1 MKNYFLK
8 FVVFCTL
15 ASCSDDNASLQDNAG
30 IASFTSHSKIQERT
44 SPENNANPFDRA
56 GKIHNQVLE
65 AYYALP
71 LPQAQNI
78 PMAADSLA
86 KLNADFNTVKTPSFG
101 STDPLRVNAIAGSS
115 FTTFETTVGAS
126 QMSTYA
132 KASFIDFAED
142 LMLLYNTEDDYA
154 IVHSFI
160 ISYEQD
166 VLADA
171 LLNAADKKTILVST
185 SISRHAAYV
194 SKKKPKKNT
203 DPEWD
208 LMIGHLVGSVEG
220 AGFGMAESI
229 TLSLSVGITD
239 NSN

>member
-8 FVVFCTL
+8 LVLCCTL
-15 ASCSDDNASLQDNAG
+15 ASCSDDNASLQDKAG
-30 IASFTSHSKIQERT
+30 IASVTSHSKVQERT

-71 LPQAQNI
+71 QAQDI
-78 PMAADSLA
+78 PMAVDSLA
-86 KLNADFNTVKTPSFG
+86 KRNADFNTVKTPSFG

-115 FTTFETTVGAS
+115 FTTFETAVGAS
-126 QMSTYA
+126 QMSA
-132 KASFIDFAED
+132 AGKASFIGFAED

-154 IVHSFI
+154 VVHSFI

-166 VLADA
+166 VLANA
-171 LLNAADKKTILVST
+171 LLAATDKKTILVST

-220 AGFGMAESI
+220 AGFGMAEAI